1 MKPTGGATDF
11 EAVESQF
18 SHDKKADK
26 KAHIAAE
33 SAESGESQ
41 VSHDKIAE
49 TAADAGNTEGA
60 TDNTEGATGNTQG
73 ATGNTQGATGNTGG
87 SIERIELSPSVGAA
101 LGISIKG
108 GLDHPFL
115 VNKEDK
121 AIDSGIFVVH
131 VYSGGV
137 AATDGR
143 LRLGDRILAVNGV
156 KVEKVR
162 QKDFLKILNGG
173 SKEGGKLELTV
184 KHHEALRKRLSSRK
198 ATLPPPPPP
207 LIEVGG
213 GTKDAASAV
222 ESGKAASLNG
232 VQMLTGFAN
241 CHFEPLEVCASPS
254 EGASG
259 RIRKGECRIEETLTK
274 AHRPSKEGE
283 GSGTHL
289 PGVRGTCGAPEGKGE
304 NVGDA
309 QEAKGVDAHKAKRE
323 GVCDAQEAKREG
335 VCDAREAKGVDV
347 GDAQEA
353 KQSVCDAQEAKGY
366 TLLST
371 GVVLA
376 AIGLVAI
383 LLIKKQRQN

>member
-1 MKPTGGATDF
+1 
-11 EAVESQF
+11 
-18 SHDKKADK
+18 
-26 KAHIAAE
+26 
-33 SAESGESQ
+33 
-41 VSHDKIAE
+41 
-49 TAADAGNTEGA
+49 
-60 TDNTEGATGNTQG
+60 
-73 ATGNTQGATGNTGG
+73 
-87 SIERIELSPSVGAA
+87 

-131 VYSGGV
+131 VYAGGV
-137 AATDGR
+137 AAADGR
-143 LRLGDRILAVNGV
+143 LHLGDRILAVNGV

-222 ESGKAASLNG
+222 ESGKAATLNG
-232 VQMLTGFAN
+232 VQMLTGFPN
-241 CHFEPLEVCASPS
+241 CHFEPLEVCASPR

-259 RIRKGECRIEETLTK
+259 RIRKGECRIEETQTK
-274 AHRPSKEGE
+274 SHRPSKAGE
-283 GSGTHL
+283 GRGTHS

-304 NVGDA
+304 DVCDA
-309 QEAKGVDAHKAKRE
+309 QEAKGEDVCDAKEAKGVDVGDAQGAKRE
-323 GVCDAQEAKREG
+323 GVCDAQEAKRE
-335 VCDAREAKGVDV
+335 DV

-353 KQSVCDAQEAKGY
+353 KGENVCDAQEAKGENVCDAQEAKGY
-366 TLLST
+366 ALLSA